1 MERKTAGQKR
11 KAAAAGAE
19 GSASAAK
26 QPRQWWEEEQAH
38 AADDDDD
45 VAYYREEARPAACPD
60 AARGFKGLLKSSRR
74 GAPSLSQDAC
84 CRALRIAQRTRWLHG
99 L

>member
-45 VAYYREEARPAACPD
+45 VAYYREEARPAACPG
-60 AARGFKGLLKSSRR
+60 AARGFKRVPMSSRR
-74 GAPSLSQDAC
+74 GAPSLSQAAC
-84 CRALRIAQRTRWLHG
+84 CRAPRTAQRTRWLHG